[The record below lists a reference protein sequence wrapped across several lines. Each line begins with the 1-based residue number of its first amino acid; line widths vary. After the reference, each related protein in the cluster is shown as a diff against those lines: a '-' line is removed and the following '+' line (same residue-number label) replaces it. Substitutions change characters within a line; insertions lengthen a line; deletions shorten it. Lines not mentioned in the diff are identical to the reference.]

1 MRALQHDLQ
10 HDLQWMGREAAEDT
24 PVRAC
29 MPSAARPSPHAYWGL
44 HTVQCCKWWHVAE
57 Q

>member
-29 MPSAARPSPHAYWGL
+29 MPSAARPSPHAYWGY
-44 HTVQCCKWWHVAE
+44 TQSSVASGGMLCT
-57 Q
+57 